1 MLTRAAVTIACIGVA
16 TRLKAMTSNAIG
28 SSGRKYR
35 ASASLGDD
43 GVAVVTIG
51 FGEPAENPQIV
62 PDASQALAEL
72 KLSGG
77 TGIHFDGP
85 ASLPV
90 AMALAHAVAH
100 LYGYVACYDPKLK
113 GYVVAISH
121 HPGYHPG
128 QLLPKL
134 DP

>member
-1 MLTRAAVTIACIGVA
+1 MARF
-16 TRLKAMTSNAIG
+16 
-28 SSGRKYR
+28 YR
-35 ASASLGDD
+35 ASASLRDD
-43 GVAVVTIG
+43 GVAIVTIG
-51 FGEPAENPQIV
+51 FGDPADNLQIV
-62 PDASQALAEL
+62 PDAIQALADL

-121 HPGYHPG
+121 HPHYRPG
-128 QLLPKL
+128 ELLPKL
-134 DP
+134 DT